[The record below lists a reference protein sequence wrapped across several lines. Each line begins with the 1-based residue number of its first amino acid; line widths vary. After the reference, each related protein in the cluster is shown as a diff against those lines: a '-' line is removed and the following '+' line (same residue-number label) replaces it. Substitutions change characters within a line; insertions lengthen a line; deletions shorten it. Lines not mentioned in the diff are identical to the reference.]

1 MFIDN
6 LSNLLWISYS
16 VRTFEKYTE
25 LYMSQIQFCIGVDE
39 ITAMLNILEYTD
51 SPTQQRIIWLE
62 MQIVL
67 SLRKL
72 GIGNFFKS
80 LRRW

>member
-51 SPTQQRIIWLE
+51 IPTQQRIIWLE